1 MNRRRFIISTIAV
14 GGAAA
19 AGAGLWLR
27 QLKNK
32 KDLSVAT
39 LLQTLEALSSQNIR
53 FSGEW
58 NAFQT
63 FSHLAQSIEYS
74 MIGYPQHKSDI
85 FKSIVGKG
93 AFSLFAKQGSMSHA
107 LSEPIL
113 GAPPINPEGFTQQA
127 LTRLVDAVKA
137 FNSFSGELQ
146 PHFAYG
152 ELNHIEYAGAHVMHV
167 YNHFEE
173 LVLG

>member
-1 MNRRRFIISTIAV
+1 MNRRHFIISTIAI

-19 AGAGLWLR
+19 VGAGLWFE
-27 QLKNK
+27 QIKNK
-32 KDLSVAT
+32 KDLTVAS
-39 LLQTLEALSSQNIR
+39 LLQTLEGMPSEGIN

-74 MIGYPQHKSDI
+74 MTGYPQHKSDI
-85 FKSIVGKG
+85 FKSIVGKS
-93 AFSLFAKQGSMSHA
+93 AFSLFAKKGSMSHS
-107 LSEPIL
+107 LSEPIP
-113 GAPPINPEGFTQQA
+113 GAPLINSAGPTQQA
-127 LTRLVDAVKA
+127 LSRLIRALTA
-137 FNSFSGELQ
+137 FDTFNGELQ

-152 ELNHIEYAGAHVMHV
+152 ELSHAEYTGAHIMHV

-173 LVLG
+173 LVHG